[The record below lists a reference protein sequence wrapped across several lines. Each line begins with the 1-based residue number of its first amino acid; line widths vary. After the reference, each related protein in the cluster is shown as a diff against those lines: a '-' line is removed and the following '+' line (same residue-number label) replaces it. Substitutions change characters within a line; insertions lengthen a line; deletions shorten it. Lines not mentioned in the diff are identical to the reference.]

1 MSGIQVCTS
10 DGNFTSSGIGLL
22 CSADM
27 PARALISNMKAFN
40 GSYACSTCE
49 VEGATVPGNTLHR
62 IWPFSDSNTLRT
74 QDRMYSAIVTSV
86 QQGQPVS
93 LGASLVCVASNYS
106 VSFESLFSLASLGV
120 KFMYC
125 NIYLLQPYTQLQVV
139 HACVRDAVCTFLFL
153 RNNLAYFV
161 LVKVKDNYI
170 GLHNY
175 HSDSRMQGISCFG
188 RSSTFSCHKWHGH
201 RLHAL
206 CSTWRWRRL
215 Y

>member
-1 MSGIQVCTS
+1 MLTYLQPLVDQLNDLYHQGIRNRSSKILLSKLMLDLFIMSGIQVCTS
-10 DGNFTSSGIGLL
+10 DRNFTSSGIGLL

-49 VEGATVPGNTLHR
+49 DEGATVPGNTLHR

-125 NIYLLQPYTQLQVV
+125 NILAAAIHTIASG
-139 HACVRDAVCTFLFL
+139 ACV
-153 RNNLAYFV
+153 
-161 LVKVKDNYI
+161 
-170 GLHNY
+170 
-175 HSDSRMQGISCFG
+175 
-188 RSSTFSCHKWHGH
+188 
-201 RLHAL
+201 
-206 CSTWRWRRL
+206 
-215 Y
+215 